1 MTKIL
6 TGYDVMVYVKIITK
20 TS

>member
-6 TGYDVMVYVKIITK
+6 TPQNLRVWRR
-20 TS
+20 

>member
-6 TGYDVMVYVKIITK
+6 TGYDVLVYVKV
-20 TS
+20 S

>member
-6 TGYDVMVYVKIITK
+6 TPL
-20 TS
+20 